1 MKNNIKEEKRDD
13 VREEEKKEEE
23 DKNNI
28 KEEQKK
34 DDVEEKRDDIK
45 EEERKIDVN
54 EKKIEDKYL
63 YKINKPYNN
72 KGISKRILLNIQVP
86 WLSNTIKIVTQLSDT
101 VKELID
107 KISTFHLIPKNKI
120 VYIYNKIVFIF

>member
-1 MKNNIKEEKRDD
+1 MKNNIIEEKRDD

-28 KEEQKK
+28 KEEKK
-34 DDVEEKRDDIK
+34 NDVE
-45 EEERKIDVN
+45 

-120 VYIYNKIVFIF
+120 VYLII